1 MGKLDII
8 IKTLENKQASN
19 IKVIDLENKS
29 SIADY
34 FIIATGNSINQN
46 KALLEYIE
54 ENLKKENY
62 DILSVEGLRDGN
74 WILIDCGDVV
84 VHIFTSSQRS
94 FYNIEDLWES

>member
-8 IKTLENKQASN
+8 IKTLEDKQAYD

-34 FIIATGNSINQN
+34 FVLATGNSINQN
-46 KALLEYIE
+46 KALIEYIE
-54 ENLKKENY
+54 ENLKKEGF
-62 DILSVEGLRDGN
+62 DVLSIEGLREGK
-74 WILIDCGDVV
+74 WILMDCGEVI
-84 VHIFTSSQRS
+84 VHIFSSNQRE